1 MTEDDRLLLV
11 LLDGDNHLV
20 IIVHRIVDA
29 LGRILVCLNLTKEL
43 LDFPLHHIHVEVTHH
58 HDGLQVGAI
67 PLLIVVTQ
75 VLVRE
80 VIHDVHIAD
89 RQTVLILAALVY
101 LRHHILHH
109 ALHGHARTAVAP
121 FLVDDATL
129 LVYLLGFKVDKL
141 APVVEHQEAGVDD
154 TFALDGSRTDVIN
167 RLID

>member
-43 LDFPLHHIHVEVTHH
+43 LNFPLHHIHVEVAHDD
-58 HDGLQVGAI
+58 DGLQVGAI

-80 VIHDVHIAD
+80 VIHNVHIAD
-89 RQTVLILAALVY
+89 RQTVLVLAALVD

-109 ALHGHARTAVAP
+109 ALHGHARTTVAP

-167 RLID
+167 RLVD